1 MPIVS
6 MDVKIRIE
14 QRGIVSITIPFRILR
29 LLKIKHLRVPV
40 IVLGKENV
48 RKTVGSFPLIIPEW
62 SHINVRQSTL
72 NVHRYAETIK
82 G

>member
-1 MPIVS
+1 
-6 MDVKIRIE
+6 
-14 QRGIVSITIPFRILR
+14 
-29 LLKIKHLRVPV
+29 
-40 IVLGKENV
+40 V